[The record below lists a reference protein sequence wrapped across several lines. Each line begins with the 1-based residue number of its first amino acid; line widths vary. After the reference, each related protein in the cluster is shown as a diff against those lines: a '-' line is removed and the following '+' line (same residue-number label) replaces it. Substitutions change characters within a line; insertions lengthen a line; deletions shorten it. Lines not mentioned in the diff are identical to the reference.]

1 MSQNNKKEAMSVK
14 TFIIIMIILVVVFII
29 TISIIMSYYQKKYD
43 ELEDLYT
50 YTPAEFDIGNIT
62 DLPEVQKDIVSYE
75 DLLEMQNY
83 IQE

>member
-1 MSQNNKKEAMSVK
+1 MSPNSKREPMSVK
-14 TFIIIMIILVVVFII
+14 LFIIIMIILVVIFIVTVALI
-29 TISIIMSYYQKKYD
+29 TSYYQKKYD

-50 YTPAEFDIGNIT
+50 YTPEEFDVGNIT
-62 DLPEVQKDIVSYE
+62 ELPEAQKEIISYE